1 MSAPTISRRRFGQA
15 VGALTVAFTLA
26 PPGWAQAA
34 KLPGSLDK
42 NRMLDGWLRINPDG
56 TVTVFTGKIELG
68 QGILTAFEQIVADEL
83 DVAPQRLRM
92 ISGDTAQTP
101 DEGFTSGS
109 QSIEY

>member
-1 MSAPTISRRRFGQA
+1 MTGPMISRRRFGQTL
-15 VGALTVAFTLA
+15 GALTVAFSLA
-26 PPGWAQAA
+26 PSTWAQQMA

-42 NRMLDGWLRINPDG
+42 NRMLDAWLRIDPDG

-109 QSIEY
+109 QSI